1 MTNLRSD
8 HLRKDPSAKEQDD
21 SFTRR
26 LQQSWPLEDWIDL
39 PVVVAVSGGSDSVA
53 LLLALS
59 SLRTRYLKSSSLL
72 RDATGGEV
80 RFSSSVSP
88 CGKLIVGHY
97 HHGVRGS
104 DADQDAAFVESLCEQ
119 QGVQCEVEKSNTE
132 SESFRKKA
140 GEGWES
146 TFREKRYAF
155 LLRLAESHG
164 ARYVVTGHTKDDQV
178 ETILHR
184 VIRGTGLRGL
194 SGMPRSRPLS
204 PAVSL
209 IRPMLTLSR
218 DLAQEHLTALGV
230 NWRTDPS
237 NESCEFTR
245 NQIRHDLL
253 PLLEREF
260 NPQAATA
267 ILRLGHLA
275 SEAQEMIDEVI
286 TRALE
291 ECNWKK
297 RGETIELEARTLRID
312 SEFLARELLI
322 ALWRKAGWPLQAM
335 GMKEWQCLVKLIK
348 EPGVATRTL
357 PGRVVAKKEGGKLSL
372 HRPD

>member
-1 MTNLRSD
+1 MLKPPPAADLR
-8 HLRKDPSAKEQDD
+8 PSFVDLFEQA
-21 SFTRR
+21 
-26 LQQSWPLEDWIDL
+26 WPTEQWIDL
-39 PVVVAVSGGSDSVA
+39 PIVLAVSGGSDSVA

-59 SLRTRYLKSSSLL
+59 EL
-72 RDATGGEV
+72 RD
-80 RFSSSVSP
+80 RFLKANHSAYDAASP
-88 CGKLIVGHY
+88 KGKLIAGHF
-97 HHGVRGS
+97 HHGLRGS
-104 DADQDAAFVESLCEQ
+104 DADRDAAFVQALCEER
-119 QGVQCEVEKSNTE
+119 GIACEVGEIDAEN
-132 SESFRKKA
+132 RKKVP

-146 TFREKRYAF
+146 TLREKRYDF
-155 LLRLAESHG
+155 LTELAERHG
-164 ARYVVTGHTKDDQV
+164 ARYVVTGHTVDDQV

-218 DLAQEHLTALGV
+218 RLAQDYLTTLGV
-230 NWRTDPS
+230 DWRTDPS

-245 NQIRHDLL
+245 NRIRHDLV

-260 NPQAATA
+260 NPQASTA

-275 SEAQEMIDEVI
+275 GEAQEMIDEVI
-286 TRALE
+286 ARALK

-297 RGETIELEARTLRID
+297 RGETIELEVRTLRID
-312 SEFLARELLI
+312 SEFLVRELLI

-335 GMKEWQCLVKLIK
+335 GLNEWQSLLELLR
-348 EPGVATRTL
+348 EPKAAAKTL
-357 PGRVVAKKEGGKLSL
+357 PGGVVAKKEGGKLSL